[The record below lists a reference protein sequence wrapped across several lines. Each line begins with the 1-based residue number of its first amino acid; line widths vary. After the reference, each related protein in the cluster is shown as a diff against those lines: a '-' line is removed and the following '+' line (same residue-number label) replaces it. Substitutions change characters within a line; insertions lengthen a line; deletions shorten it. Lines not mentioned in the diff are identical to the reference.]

1 MRPVLKGNGPG
12 YVPPA
17 TLSWNRYNNS
27 HQQTAAYTALI
38 SVFNDTTYPNPL
50 VLDLAQ
56 CLEMVLKINLQLV
69 TGPSTAAAKSAIMD
83 KASEVYKLASIPL
96 VDALGGFC
104 AFCETSI
111 PGLVEVEH
119 VANKAIYPTYMTT
132 WENFVPT
139 CGPCN
144 TAKANKP
151 DRATVV
157 AWDGA
162 LNPNLPDDTPFYDVI
177 RHHYAWPDLWN
188 GTYQYFPLDF
198 QMSEDDGATWTSL
211 SLADAVDLQDNYQTG
226 SNLQQRKV
234 WADLRH
240 GGVLYWDVLV
250 RVRVLPVDDD
260 LVALCGL
267 NKADTAGTYDRRVYN
282 RTVAWFSILSI
293 LRPLME
299 IDNEKQFL
307 QFWPVVQHMSVAT
320 GFWSLWVT
328 LLSQFN
334 DFVPWPGTHSL
345 GWWLYNDL
353 NAETFYPGTN
363 PANIQLPPRQ

>member
-1 MRPVLKGNGPG
+1 
-12 YVPPA
+12 
-17 TLSWNRYNNS
+17 
-27 HQQTAAYTALI
+27 
-38 SVFNDTTYPNPL
+38 
-50 VLDLAQ
+50 
-56 CLEMVLKINLQLV
+56 MVLEINLQLV
-69 TGPSTAAAKSAIMD
+69 TGPSTSAAKSAIMD

-96 VDALGGFC
+96 VDALGGS
-104 AFCETSI
+104 APSARLH
-111 PGLVEVEH
+111 PGAGGGRARREQGHLPH
-119 VANKAIYPTYMTT
+119 VHDDLG
-132 WENFVPT
+132 ELR
-139 CGPCN
+139 
-144 TAKANKP
+144 P
-151 DRATVV
+151 DVRPLQHGQGQQARPR
-157 AWDGA
+157 DGGGVGWGA
-162 LNPNLPDDTPFYDVI
+162 QPDLPDDTPFYDVI

-226 SNLQQRKV
+226 TNLQQRKV
-234 WADLRH
+234 WADLQH
-240 GGVLYWDVLV
+240 NGMFYSDVLV

-267 NKADTAGTYDRRVYN
+267 NKADTVGTYDRRVYN

-328 LLSQFN
+328 ILSQFN

-345 GWWLYNDL
+345 GWWLYNDA
-353 NAETFYPGTN
+353 NAESFYPGTN